1 MTALKVCF
9 AVSAALELI
18 FVPWFLKA
26 SRNGRCTKSQIL
38 KTVCATLFVA
48 AGVLASAISGNTSDY
63 AHSILIGLLLGWCGD
78 FLLHL
83 PPKIPFT
90 ISGGLAF
97 LAGHVFY
104 IYAYC
109 LAISHYFPG
118 SPFWVAEELIACA
131 VLVVVAVAALRL
143 MGVKFSSIYI
153 IGVPYAAMLAF
164 MVVKASS
171 LGIKAVNAGLPHST
185 AMCILLIG
193 GALLFAVSDLMLG
206 VNSLRK
212 PRPSY
217 IYKIICIVTY
227 FTAQFMLASTIF
239 VISA

>member
-1 MTALKVCF
+1 MSTLFKICF
-9 AVSAALELI
+9 GIAAGLEFI

-38 KTVCATLFVA
+38 KTICATLFVA
-48 AGVLASAISGNTSDY
+48 AGVLASVIAQNRSDY
-63 AHSILIGLLLGWCGD
+63 AHYILIGLLLGWCGD

-83 PPKIPFT
+83 PPKLPFT
-90 ISGGLAF
+90 LSGGLAF

-109 LAISHYFPG
+109 LAMKRYFPDA
-118 SPFWVAEELIACA
+118 PFWDKRELIACA
-131 VLVVVAVAALRL
+131 IIIVIGVAAIRL
-143 MGVKFSSIYI
+143 LGVKFSPLYI
-153 IGVPYAAMLAF
+153 IGVPY
-164 MVVKASS
+164 V
-171 LGIKAVNAGLPHST
+171 IKAVNVGLDN
-185 AMCILLIG
+185 AVIMCILLVG
-193 GALLFAVSDLMLG
+193 GAFLFALSDMMLA

-217 IYKIICIVTY
+217 GYKITCIVTY
-227 FTAQFMLASTIF
+227 FTAQFLLASTIF